1 MTEAEAKAM
10 LDQYWEGS
18 TRISSNTAMDLTEVG
33 LRFLSHQPVHR
44 KTHRHIHTHARTHLS
59 LIHI

>member
-33 LRFLSHQPVHR
+33 LRFLRGQPVHR
-44 KTHRHIHTHARTHLS
+44 DNKNKNNNILY
-59 LIHI
+59 